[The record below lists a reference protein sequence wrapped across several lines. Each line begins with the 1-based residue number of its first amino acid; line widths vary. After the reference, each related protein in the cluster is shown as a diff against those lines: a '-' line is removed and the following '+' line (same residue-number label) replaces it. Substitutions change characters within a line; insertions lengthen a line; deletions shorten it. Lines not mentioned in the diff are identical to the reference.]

1 MLTKNRKVEII
12 NKFGKNDSDTGSTE
26 VQVAL
31 LTERINSLT
40 EHLRNQPKDYS
51 SRRGLLRLVGQRRN
65 FMNYLKKRDI
75 DMYGS
80 ISEKLQ
86 IRVKCVKKTAQETC
100 PRGLV
105 FCMVFIGQFHLYRFY
120 SPVSGKHEVCF
131 PSFCYSILVK

>member
-12 NKFGKNDSDTGSTE
+12 NKFGKNNSDTGSTE

-86 IRVKCVKKTAQETC
+86 IRVK
-100 PRGLV
+100 
-105 FCMVFIGQFHLYRFY
+105 
-120 SPVSGKHEVCF
+120 
-131 PSFCYSILVK
+131 

>member
-1 MLTKNRKVEII
+1 MLTKNRKVEIV
-12 NKFGKNDSDTGSTE
+12 NKFGKNKSDTGSTE

-80 ISEKLQ
+80 ISKKLQ
-86 IRVKCVKKTAQETC
+86 IRVK
-100 PRGLV
+100 
-105 FCMVFIGQFHLYRFY
+105 
-120 SPVSGKHEVCF
+120 
-131 PSFCYSILVK
+131 